1 MNKYIQAQ
9 IKQMQDTTE
18 LFLNACKLA
27 AEQDDGKTDRAE
39 ERQLKKI
46 EKAVIRFNK
55 ELEAIK

>member
-9 IKQMQDTTE
+9 IKQMQNTTE

-27 AEQDDGKTDRAE
+27 ADQDDGKTDRTE

-55 ELEAIK
+55 ELENIK